1 MSFSNCVA
9 LGPEVRLIFNQLSGK
24 SLDVTM
30 TFLIELVLLYS
41 VPSVCFHHF
50 LRNISKTM
58 KPLCSYY
65 IPSLEEKNQINR
77 VFWNIPSTASDLTT
91 QFKIKK
97 SLRDFALQKTRKYIG
112 W

>member
-1 MSFSNCVA
+1 MA

-30 TFLIELVLLYS
+30 TFFIELVLLYS

-91 QFKIKK
+91 QFKI
-97 SLRDFALQKTRKYIG
+97 
-112 W
+112 